1 MSSVLS
7 SPTVADS
14 LRERVQSALAEE
26 PNAMTM
32 QLAQRFAVPE
42 ADILRALPP
51 GRVVELESSQ
61 WEAIIRDLEPLG
73 KVHVIISNG
82 AATLE
87 TSGVFKDFSIWGGF
101 FNVQS
106 PSLDMHI
113 RYDNLGSIFALEKP
127 SHMNGVNTLSI
138 QFYDRQGHAA
148 FKVFLNFG
156 GPVTPE
162 RQAIFEQLRAKYR
175 KPTETSADG
184 N

>member
-7 SPTVADS
+7 SPEVHES
-14 LRERVQSALAEE
+14 LRERVRLALAEE

-42 ADILRALPP
+42 VEILRALPS
-51 GRVVELESSQ
+51 GRAVELDSSQ

-73 KVHVIISNG
+73 KVHVIVTNG

-113 RYDNLGSIFALEKP
+113 RYDNLGPIFALEKP
-127 SHMNGVNTLSI
+127 SHMNGVNTLSV
-138 QFYDRQGHAA
+138 QFYDRHGHAA

-156 GPVTPE
+156 GPVSAE
-162 RQAIFEQLRAKYR
+162 RQAIFEMLRAKYR
-175 KPTETSADG
+175 KPAETTHNG